1 MGPVRIFARLSWAN
15 FRRHRMRWAL
25 TTFGV
30 AIGVASFTGVLAI
43 SRSIMNAFEQS
54 VVRTAG
60 AAQLQVSNGSAGV
73 DASLIEIIA
82 AVPDVEVASGTVQFS
97 VTVPELD
104 RRMTIFGVL
113 FGADHSYRE
122 AQFGGEVLQL
132 SDSLKFLYEIDSI
145 ALPRALLEEQ
155 GWSLGSEIEVLGPK
169 GARKLV
175 VRGTVR
181 AEGALRVFGGDL
193 GVMDSD
199 AAQHAFGELDRY
211 HWVDV
216 VVRPGVDVD
225 AVRAAIEGVVEG
237 RAVVDTPV
245 GRGRRMEAML
255 STLRWML
262 TLSGVVAMLVGVF
275 LIQHTVA
282 TAIRQR
288 RDDLTKLRALG
299 AGRKVVVAYLLAE
312 SFVVALVGTLAGI
325 GLGIGFAIVA
335 SKPFGDAIA
344 TMYVP
349 MPAPDV
355 MMTAGELGAA
365 FSLGITTV
373 LAAALV
379 PSFGILRLRP
389 LGRSG
394 LVQPPKA
401 QLPMALVGIFCIGLG
416 FFSATFCGTLSFA
429 GGIAAF
435 GVFIGLVFLGT
446 TLIVPAFLA
455 LVGPVVNPVLRL
467 GWGLLGSWTWQ
478 QIRKRQLHTAT
489 TIGALAAAVTF
500 TVGMSTLLGSY
511 RSSFVEWLDQTFS
524 ADVFVNA
531 GHSISLLSGP
541 TIDAGLQRELRQIE
555 GVAGIMPWRLIEVE
569 FRGQPIIIQGMAEV
583 LIDRT
588 HRGLGLDH
596 GAGEVVISDTL
607 AERYGLEVG
616 QQIELPAPIRPLRVT
631 IRAVVADYALD
642 LGNVKLGWKSFVAHF
657 GDERANIVGLE
668 VAPAVSPRDLKRR
681 IEAILAGRYDVS
693 VLTGA
698 ELKAIID
705 TLIDQSFALTYWLQ
719 MLAVLVTVLAMVN
732 ATSATIIDRSADLA
746 TLRALGLERRRVV
759 GLLVMEAGLL
769 GATSGVLGVL
779 AGALVGVTLVRIV
792 APAVAGFRMTLEWS
806 PLTLVT
812 LVALTTA
819 AAAVSALSVSRG
831 QTRRSIVTAGRGT

>member
-1 MGPVRIFARLSWAN
+1 MGPLGIFARLSWAN

-43 SRSIMNAFEQS
+43 SRSIMNSFEQS

-60 AAQLQVSNGSAGV
+60 TAQLQVSNGSAGV
-73 DASLIEIIA
+73 DASLIDVIA
-82 AVPDVEVASGTVQFS
+82 TVPGVEVASGTVQFS
-97 VTVPELD
+97 VAVPELD
-104 RRMTIFGVL
+104 RRMTVFGVL

-132 SDSLKFLYEIDSI
+132 PDSLKFLYEIDSI
-145 ALPRALLEEQ
+145 ALPQALLEEQ
-155 GWSLGSEIEVLGPK
+155 GWSHGSEIEVLGPK
-169 GARKLV
+169 GLRKLV

-181 AEGALRVFGGDL
+181 AEGALRIFGGDL

-216 VVRPGVDVD
+216 VVRPEAEVE
-225 AVRAAIEGVVEG
+225 AVRAILEEVVAG
-237 RAVVDTPV
+237 RAVVDTPF

-262 TLSGVVAMLVGVF
+262 TLSGIVAMLVGAF

-288 RDDLTKLRALG
+288 HDDLTKLRALG
-299 AGRKVVVAYLLAE
+299 AGRKLVVAYLLVE
-312 SFVVALVGTLAGI
+312 SFAVASIGTLVGIGV
-325 GLGIGFAIVA
+325 GLGFAMLA
-335 SKPFGDAIA
+335 SRPFGDAIA

-349 MPAPDV
+349 MPIPDL
-355 MMTAGELGAA
+355 MLTAGELGAA
-365 FSLGITTV
+365 LAVGIGTV

-389 LGRSG
+389 LERRGV
-394 LVQPPKA
+394 VQVPKA
-401 QLPMALVGIFCIGLG
+401 RMPMAVAGSLCIGLG
-416 FFSATFCGTLSFA
+416 FFCASICGTLGFA

-435 GVFIGLVFLGT
+435 GMFIGLVFLGT

-455 LVGPVVNPVLRL
+455 LLSPVLNPLLRR

-478 QIRKRQLHTAT
+478 QIRRRQLHTAT
-489 TIGALAAAVTF
+489 TIGALAAGVAF
-500 TVGMSTLLGSY
+500 TVGMTTLLGSY
-511 RSSFVEWLDQTFS
+511 RSSFADWLDQTFS

-531 GHSISLLSGP
+531 GSSISLLSGP
-541 TIDAGLQRELRQIE
+541 TIDPALQSELRQIE
-555 GVAGIMPWRLIEVE
+555 GVTRVMPWRLLEVE
-569 FRGQPIIIQGMAEV
+569 FRGRPVIVQGMAEA
-583 LIDRT
+583 LIDRA
-588 HRGLGLDH
+588 HRDVELDH
-596 GAGEVVISDTL
+596 GAGDVVISDTL
-607 AERYGLEVG
+607 AERYSLDVG
-616 QQIELPAPIRPLRVT
+616 QQIALPAPIRPLRVT

-642 LGNVKLGWKSFVAHF
+642 LGNVKIGWKSFVEHF
-657 GDERANIVGLE
+657 GEQRANILGLE

-681 IEAILAGRYDVS
+681 IEAIAAGRYDVS

-698 ELKAIID
+698 ELQTVID
-705 TLIDQSFALTYWLQ
+705 RLLDQSFALTYWLQ
-719 MLAVLVTVLAMVN
+719 MLAVVVTVLAMVN
-732 ATSATIIDRSADLA
+732 ATSATIIDRFSDLA

-759 GLLVMEAGLL
+759 RLLVVEAGLL

-779 AGALVGVTLVRIV
+779 AGALVGVTLVRVV
-792 APAVAGFRMTLEWS
+792 APAVAGFRMNLEWS
-806 PLTLVT
+806 PLTLAT
-812 LVALTTA
+812 LIVLTTA
-819 AAAVSALSVSRG
+819 AAAASALVVSRA
-831 QTRRSIVTAGRGT
+831 QTRRSIVPVGRGT